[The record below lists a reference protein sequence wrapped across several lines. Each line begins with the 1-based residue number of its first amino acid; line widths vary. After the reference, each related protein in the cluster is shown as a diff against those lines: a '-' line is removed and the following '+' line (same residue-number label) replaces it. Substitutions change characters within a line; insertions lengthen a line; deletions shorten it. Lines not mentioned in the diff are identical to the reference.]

1 MPWGIDIMQQFDLI
15 VVGGGP
21 AGYFGAL
28 RFTSLC
34 PQASILIL
42 EKDEHVLQ
50 KLLMSGGGR
59 CNITHDCDDPREL
72 IKFYPRGGKALLNAF
87 YHFGPQDLLAWFVER
102 GLNFYCDPSGCYFP
116 VTDKAQSVVDVLVSE
131 ADDLGIR
138 TWNGSG
144 MEKLVRSSEKEDY
157 EVHLS
162 DGQRISAPN
171 VLVATGGSR
180 QALKIL
186 QGLGIAI
193 TKPIPS
199 LFAFQLHDPFLSELA
214 GITMDLVE
222 LSLPATPF
230 RQSGALLV
238 THRGLSGPAVINLS
252 AWAARLLHDAGY
264 RYELVIDWLTGRGL
278 AERSFSLLKEK
289 KQLFGSKQVD
299 KASPFDEIP
308 ERLWQGL
315 LSRAGL
321 SPGMRWG
328 DLSLTQLGSLNHEL
342 RRGIYLINGRDVHR
356 QEYVT
361 CGGVDLKEVDLS
373 GFESRSFP
381 GLCFAGEVLD
391 IDGLTGGYN
400 LQNCWTTG
408 WIAGERLAKSFGNA
422 TSHHLEEN

>member
-1 MPWGIDIMQQFDLI
+1 MPWGIDSMQQFDLI

-28 RFTSLC
+28 RFASLC
-34 PQASILIL
+34 PQASVLIL
-42 EKDEHVLQ
+42 EKDEDVLQ
-50 KLLMSGGGR
+50 KLLVSGGGR

-72 IKFYPRGGKALLNAF
+72 IKFYPRGGKALLNAI

-102 GLNFYCDPSGCYFP
+102 GLNFYCDPTGCYFP
-116 VTDKAQSVVDVLVSE
+116 VTEKAQSVVDVLVSE
-131 ADDLGIR
+131 ADNLGIR
-138 TWNGSG
+138 TWTQAG
-144 MEKLVRSSEKEDY
+144 MEWLVRNPETGGY
-157 EVHLS
+157 EVRLT
-162 DGQRISAPN
+162 DGQQISAPY

-180 QALKIL
+180 QEFKVL

-193 TKPIPS
+193 VKPIPS
-199 LFAFQLHDPFLSELA
+199 LFAFQLQDPFLSELS

-222 LSLPATPF
+222 LSLPGTSF
-230 RQSGALLV
+230 RQAGALLI

-252 AWAARLLHDAGY
+252 AWTARLLHDAGY
-264 RYELVIDWLTGRGL
+264 RYELVIDWLVGRGHADRSL
-278 AERSFSLLKEK
+278 AVLKEC
-289 KQLFGSKQVD
+289 KQVLGSKQVG
-299 KASPFDEIP
+299 KVSPFEEIP

-321 SPGMRWG
+321 STGMRWG
-328 DLSLTQLGSLNHEL
+328 DMNLTQLGSLNHEL
-342 RRGIYLINGRDVHR
+342 RRGNYLITGRDAHR

-373 GFESRSFP
+373 GFESRSFH

-408 WIAGERLAKSFGNA
+408 WIAGEWLARRKS
-422 TSHHLEEN
+422 

>member
-1 MPWGIDIMQQFDLI
+1 MPWGIDSMQQFDLI

-21 AGYFGAL
+21 AGFFGAL
-28 RFTSLC
+28 RFASLN
-34 PQASILIL
+34 PQASVLIID
-42 EKDEHVLQ
+42 KDEQVLQ
-50 KLLMSGGGR
+50 KLLISGGGR
-59 CNITHDCDDPREL
+59 CNITHDCNDPREL

-116 VTDKAQSVVDVLVSE
+116 VTDKAQSVVGVLVSE
-131 ADDLGIR
+131 ADNLGIR
-138 TWNGSG
+138 TWTQAG
-144 MEKLVRSSEKEDY
+144 MEWLVRNPETGRY
-157 EVHLS
+157 EVRLT
-162 DGQRISAPN
+162 DGQQVSAPY

-180 QALKIL
+180 QSLKIL
-186 QGLGIAI
+186 QGLGIAV

-214 GITMDLVE
+214 GITMDPVE
-222 LSLPATPF
+222 LSLPGTAF
-230 RQSGALLV
+230 RQSGALLI
-238 THRGLSGPAVINLS
+238 THRGLSGPVVINLS
-252 AWAARLLHDAGY
+252 AWAARILHGAGY
-264 RYELVIDWLTGRGL
+264 KHKLLIDWLAGRGH
-278 AERSFSLLKEK
+278 ADRSLVELKETK
-289 KQLFGSKQVD
+289 LVLGSKQVG
-299 KASPFDEIP
+299 KASPFEEIP

-328 DLSLTQLGSLNHEL
+328 DLNLTQLGSLNHEL
-342 RRGIYLINGRDVHR
+342 RQGEFLIAGRDAHR

-408 WIAGERLAKSFGNA
+408 WIAGERLANMLQESTNPVA
-422 TSHHLEEN
+422 